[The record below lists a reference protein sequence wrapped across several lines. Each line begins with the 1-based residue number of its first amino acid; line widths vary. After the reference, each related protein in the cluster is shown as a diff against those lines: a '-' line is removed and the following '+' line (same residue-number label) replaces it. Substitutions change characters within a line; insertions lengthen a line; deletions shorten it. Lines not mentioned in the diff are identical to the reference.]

1 MLLNVTDAWNM
12 DLMEK
17 MLMQDETDMR
27 FDYQK
32 RVPIVKPWF
41 NGVVKGKL
49 PQTNSQSKQ
58 AIVGSGNDKIEP
70 KQFLTWI
77 TKREIIPMLS
87 YF

>member
-17 MLMQDETDMR
+17 MLMQDETDMK
-27 FDYQK
+27 FDYQ
-32 RVPIVKPWF
+32 IVKPWF

-58 AIVGSGNDKIEP
+58 AIVGFGYDKIGP

-87 YF
+87 HFQ